1 MNNNN
6 IWITVPTYWGDYGT
20 PDNPPCIDFDHPT
33 SPNGEGTLYRTIES
47 LCQLPEDFSLLVV
60 LAVTHKEYLDKSRAR
75 VLDILSS
82 FRNKKIYLVTPEDV
96 EQINSF
102 LNLSMLR
109 MDSYGS
115 IRNVQLFIP
124 YCLGAEYIV
133 GIDDDEIIED
143 NQYLKKVITGLQG
156 KQGAGGLAGP
166 YFDSQGEYRIRGAE
180 ALGCLENL
188 FLKKNY
194 FMNEA
199 LKKAMEQYPHIHTN
213 VVAFGGNMVF
223 PRETVE
229 KVCHDPYIPRG
240 EDYDYVIN
248 ALMKNIRFCFHPDAA
263 IIHLP
268 PDSEGSQAGD
278 NIRKLKADIRRFIYM
293 SIKLNEHRRC
303 FPDESFHIELLKPY
317 PGAFAIDPEILIQHG
332 KKALQ
337 DAYPGSMTLHEIDC
351 FVRKA
356 AEDAIT
362 KSAEFFEYSKFWN
375 DMIPFCAE
383 NRALQSKLKH
393 LSV

>member
-1 MNNNN
+1 M
-6 IWITVPTYWGDYGT
+6 PTYWGDYGT

-156 KQGAGGLAGP
+156 KQGPEDWQGP
-166 YFDSQGEYRIRGAE
+166 TLTVRVSIESVVLKLWDAWKIF
-180 ALGCLENL
+180 
-188 FLKKNY
+188 FLKK
-194 FMNEA
+194 
-199 LKKAMEQYPHIHTN
+199 
-213 VVAFGGNMVF
+213 
-223 PRETVE
+223 
-229 KVCHDPYIPRG
+229 
-240 EDYDYVIN
+240 
-248 ALMKNIRFCFHPDAA
+248 
-263 IIHLP
+263 
-268 PDSEGSQAGD
+268 
-278 NIRKLKADIRRFIYM
+278 
-293 SIKLNEHRRC
+293 
-303 FPDESFHIELLKPY
+303 
-317 PGAFAIDPEILIQHG
+317 
-332 KKALQ
+332 
-337 DAYPGSMTLHEIDC
+337 
-351 FVRKA
+351 
-356 AEDAIT
+356 IT
-362 KSAEFFEYSKFWN
+362 S
-375 DMIPFCAE
+375 
-383 NRALQSKLKH
+383 
-393 LSV
+393 